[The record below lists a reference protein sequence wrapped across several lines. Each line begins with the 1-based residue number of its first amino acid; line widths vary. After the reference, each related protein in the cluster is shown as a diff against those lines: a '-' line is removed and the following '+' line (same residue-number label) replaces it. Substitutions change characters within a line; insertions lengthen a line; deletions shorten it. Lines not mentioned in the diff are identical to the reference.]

1 MSDYTIT
8 CMPFLSET
16 QNTNGQWTVQ
26 VRNPNGGIEQTIT
39 INEGA
44 RSEQEALRVADE
56 LSIQYNSRSS

>member
-16 QNTNGQWTVQ
+16 QTTDGQWTVQ

-56 LSIQYNSRSS
+56 LSIQYNSRPS